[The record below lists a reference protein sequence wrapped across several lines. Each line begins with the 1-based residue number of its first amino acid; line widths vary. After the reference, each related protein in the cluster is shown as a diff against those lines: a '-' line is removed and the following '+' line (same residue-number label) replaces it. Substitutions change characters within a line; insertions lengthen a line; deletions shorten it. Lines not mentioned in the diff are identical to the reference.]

1 MRRGKADDEVC
12 VLHIECVWR
21 NVMCIM
27 PEIDVAKLRYLTST
41 ISKTPAEQLGC
52 LGRDSCSRRCH

>member
-1 MRRGKADDEVC
+1 MGRDKADDEVC

-27 PEIDVAKLRYLTST
+27 PEIYVAELRYLTSP
-41 ISKTPAEQLGC
+41 ISKET
-52 LGRDSCSRRCH
+52 S